1 MSATFDPDRSDAIR
15 VMLVD
20 QARPAPRRR
29 RRTLGAVA
37 LVIAGAVG
45 GAALSTAALAA
56 TGQLATA
63 SGLPSGQPTPTL
75 PDAID
80 APAGTLPGSP
90 VTVLLGTSTT
100 LPITEATT
108 FPLADR
114 PEGATHV
121 RVYVTP
127 QAGGGIKFG
136 TDAGGNNPYATW
148 NSDDVGTD
156 SAMWD
161 DLPLDSTT
169 DTLYLTPYS
178 GFTGIAT
185 IQFIT
190 AVPTHLATNANGDTY
205 GVEGGPD
212 GTPDL
217 VSVWATAPDGSMVEG
232 YVRTVELNAFSP
244 DHPGQPTSPA
254 QAGEWQEE
262 RGNAYP
268 NGWDIPA
275 FAEDGVTQVGTFHV
289 G

>member
-1 MSATFDPDRSDAIR
+1 MSATFDPHRSDAIR
-15 VMLVD
+15 AMLVD
-20 QARPAPRRR
+20 RATVAPRRR

-37 LVIAGAVG
+37 LVIAGAIG

-90 VTVLLGTSTT
+90 VTVLLGESVS
-100 LPITEATT
+100 LAISEATT
-108 FPLADR
+108 FSLAE
-114 PEGATHV
+114 PPVGATHV

-127 QAGGGIKFG
+127 SSGGTIYWG
-136 TDAGGNNPYATW
+136 TDP
-148 NSDDVGTD
+148 GTD
-156 SAMWD
+156 NPSAVWND
-161 DLPLDSTT
+161 DEVGPDNVVWGDDPIDSSTS
-169 DTLYLTPYS
+169 TLYFTPFG

-190 AVPTHLATNANGDTY
+190 VVPTHLATNSRGETFGA
-205 GVEGGPD
+205 EGGPD

-217 VSVWATAPDGSMVEG
+217 TSVWATAPDGSMVEG
-232 YVRTVELNAFSP
+232 YVRTVDLNAFSP
-244 DHPGQPTSPA
+244 NHPGQPTSPA

-275 FAEDGVTQVGTFHV
+275 YESDGVTQVGTFHV
-289 G
+289 N